1 MRSLVF
7 CVEPYYLKP
16 AARCLKWLTCIESTW
31 LLQRGKLQKRSTVL
45 QTMRVRALLLLATAR
60 SAHGLLRSALVSPGK
75 AVSVSIEYTGAADA
89 AAIAELSQELRK
101 CKSASIWCDNV
112 DAVRCFA
119 DEQATAKGDSPGPL
133 PVVYS
138 GSDRQAAMDAGAAA
152 VVADAGVDVG
162 SIAPVIWRVA
172 AANAV
177 DAASSAGDDDAYLF
191 DADATTDILPA
202 LPNKAIP
209 LVTLAAMQDEDA
221 EVDAGRACRDAGA
234 AGVLLQNACVGD
246 DEDVKYA
253 RHAVGL
259 LRSKPSSSFA
269 MDGFTGTTNGHFGTD
284 YGGADKP
291 RAWKRRQVV
300 A

>member
-1 MRSLVF
+1 MAHLHRALGF
-7 CVEPYYLKP
+7 YRE
-16 AARCLKWLTCIESTW
+16 AT
-31 LLQRGKLQKRSTVL
+31 LQKRSTVL

-138 GSDRQAAMDAGAAA
+138 GSDRQAAIDAGAAA
-152 VVADAGVDVG
+152 VVANAGDDVD
-162 SIAPVIWRVA
+162 SIAPIVWRVTAANAAAAAA
-172 AANAV
+172 AANA
-177 DAASSAGDDDAYLF
+177 DDAFLF
-191 DADATTDILPA
+191 DADATTILPA
-202 LPNKAIP
+202 LPKKAIAIAA
-209 LVTLAAMQDEDA
+209 LAAMQEEDA
-221 EVDAGRACRDAGA
+221 EVDAVRACRDAGA

-246 DEDVKYA
+246 EEDVKYA

-259 LRSKPSSSFA
+259 FRSERLSSFA
-269 MDGFTGTTNGHFGTD
+269 MDGFTGTTNGHFGTE

-291 RAWKRRQVV
+291 RACKRRQV
-300 A
+300 AA